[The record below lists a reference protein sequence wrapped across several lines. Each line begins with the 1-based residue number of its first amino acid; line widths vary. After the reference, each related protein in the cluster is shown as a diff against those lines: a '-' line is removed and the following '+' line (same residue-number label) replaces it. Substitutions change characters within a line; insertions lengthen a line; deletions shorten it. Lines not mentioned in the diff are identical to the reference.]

1 MLNLKKLCSVSI
13 CAAAITSLSGCTFGT
28 SIDNLMAP
36 PKLSI
41 EQEQIYSALTDAA
54 GNSVSLKYPK
64 SGKYLSAFI
73 VEDIDGDGGNEA
85 VVFYEKPSLTAPE
98 NTLRINILDRSENGT
113 WRSVY
118 DTPADGSE
126 IERVMISKL
135 GDNERINLMIGSS
148 LINHSEKTV
157 SVYSYGDGKLEKTF
171 SESYSFIDVTDL
183 DGDSENEFLLLKGSE
198 NDSPAVAEAYKL
210 DSEGKYHRFR
220 EELNGGFSDFD
231 AVNYGRLGNGETGL
245 YIDAISGNG
254 YIQTDIVYMDDQGLH
269 KAFSAR
275 EQSYVTQRPSGCRSL
290 DIDGDGM
297 LEIPVQVI
305 APAYENASESEILRL
320 TNWFTVSDSGKTELK
335 YVSYYSVGDGYIFI
349 FPEKWR
355 DKVTVRRD
363 AINEE
368 IVFCPYENG
377 ETGRALL
384 RIYCAEDEASRKD
397 RLSSGYM
404 LLRTKG
410 DSAYLAGIPDNVAD
424 ESLSVTEAE
433 TAVNFKFN

>member
-1 MLNLKKLCSVSI
+1 MLNLKKLCYV
-13 CAAAITSLSGCTFGT
+13 ITCEIALASLAGCTFGT

-41 EQEQIYSALTDAA
+41 EQEQIYSALTDATGGA
-54 GNSVSLKYPK
+54 VSLKYPK

-85 VVFYEKPSLTAPE
+85 VVFYEKTSLSAPE

-135 GDNERINLMIGSS
+135 GENQRINLMIGSS

-157 SVYSYGDGKLEKTF
+157 SVYSYSDGKLERTF

-183 DGDSENEFLLLKGSE
+183 DRDGKNEFLLLKGSE
-198 NDSPAVAEAYKL
+198 NDSPAMAEAYKL

-220 EELNGGFSDFD
+220 EELSGGFSDFD
-231 AVNYGRLGNGETGL
+231 AVNYGRLDSGETGL
-245 YIDAISGNG
+245 YIDAVSGNG
-254 YIQTDIVYMDDQGLH
+254 YIQTDIVYMDERGLH
-269 KAFSAR
+269 KAFSSP
-275 EQSYVTQRPSGCRSL
+275 EQSSATQRPSGCRSF
-290 DIDGDGM
+290 DVDGDGV

-305 APAYENASESEILRL
+305 APAYENASESELLWL
-320 TNWFTVSDSGKTELK
+320 TQWLTVSDSGMSELK

-355 DKVTVRRD
+355 NKVTVQRD
-363 AINEE
+363 AINDE

-377 ETGRALL
+377 ETGKALL
-384 RIYCAEDEASRKD
+384 RIYCAEDEASRMD

-410 DSAYLAGIPDNVAD
+410 DSAYLAGIPDNSAD
-424 ESLSVTEAE
+424 DTLSVTEAE